1 MVKAIF
7 LDIDGTLRDECSGV
21 PQSAYTAVRMCR
33 ERGIRI
39 LICTGRNL
47 ASIQEEI
54 LSMDTDGI
62 IAGGG
67 CLIAENGYVQK
78 KSYFQKPETERIQ
91 EYLLTRELPF
101 AMESQERIFM
111 NRAAAVLLRQDF
123 IGKLKG
129 LGAEEIRKREKEN
142 SIPYED
148 TLKEYMHSPDHIHKF
163 CLWCRP
169 EDWEAVCATVPG
181 WGAVVQ
187 QSAPTDGKIRKW
199 GYLELQ
205 PAGCTK
211 GQAIRWWCRR
221 NGIRLKD
228 TMSFGDGKNDV
239 DMIRTTGIGVAM
251 EDGDEEL
258 KQWAD
263 SLCRPAARDGIYREL
278 VRRGI
283 IG

>member
-7 LDIDGTLRDECSGV
+7 LDIDGTLRDECRGV
-21 PQSAYTAVRMCR
+21 PESAYTAVRMCR
-33 ERGIRI
+33 EKGIRI

-47 ASIQEEI
+47 ASIQEDVRAME
-54 LSMDTDGI
+54 TDGL

-67 CLIAENGYVQK
+67 CVIVENGHVQK
-78 KSYFQKPETERIQ
+78 ESYFQKAETDQIL
-91 EYLLTRELPF
+91 EYLLSGDLPF

-111 NRAAAVLLRQDF
+111 NRTAAELLRQDF
-123 IGKLKG
+123 AGKLRG
-129 LGAEEIRKREKEN
+129 MGEDEIRRREKEN
-142 SIPYED
+142 GIRYED
-148 TLKEYMHSPDHIHKF
+148 TLRDYMHGPDHIHKF
-163 CLWCRP
+163 CLWYRP
-169 EDWEAVCATVPG
+169 EDREAVCSAASG
-181 WGAVVQ
+181 WGTVVQ
-187 QSAPTDGKIRKW
+187 QSGPPDGKTVNW

-205 PAGCTK
+205 PPGCTK

-221 NGIRLKD
+221 NGIGLED

-251 EDGDEEL
+251 EDGDEAL

-263 SLCRPAARDGIYREL
+263 SLCGPASDDGIYREL
-278 VRRGI
+278 ARRGI

>member
-1 MVKAIF
+1 
-7 LDIDGTLRDECSGV
+7 
-21 PQSAYTAVRMCR
+21 
-33 ERGIRI
+33 
-39 LICTGRNL
+39 
-47 ASIQEEI
+47 
-54 LSMDTDGI
+54 
-62 IAGGG
+62 
-67 CLIAENGYVQK
+67 
-78 KSYFQKPETERIQ
+78 
-91 EYLLTRELPF
+91 
-101 AMESQERIFM
+101 M

-221 NGIRLKD
+221 NGIRLED